1 MAHIFWTADLE
12 TGFQD
17 IDEQHQQ
24 LVHYINELQA
34 AHDKQ
39 DTQQMSIT
47 LFDLIASTMNHFS
60 YEEEMLAEAGYHL
73 LEPRKRMHQNF
84 VDKLVEYQMK
94 MMEDENVIEELLTTL
109 DGWLFQH
116 IRVNDKGYVPVV
128 INSGIY
134 EQDEQ
139 GNYIRKSGADSAL
152 FTNVAFNGWENQSMA
167 DAASDEPQTNHTEN
181 NDDDAANEDP
191 ANNLAEEVAQ
201 VQDAPAQTA
210 WERLLAKHEEKL
222 AQEQNQHK
230 DDDDDNKPRGWA
242 ATF

>member
-1 MAHIFWTADLE
+1 MAHIFWTADLD

-17 IDEQHQQ
+17 IDDQHQQ
-24 LVHYINELQA
+24 LVHYINELQT
-34 AHDKQ
+34 AHEKQ
-39 DTQQMSIT
+39 DAQQMSII

-116 IRVNDKGYVPVV
+116 IRVNDKGYVQAV

-134 EQDEQ
+134 EQNEQ

-152 FTNVAFNGWENQSMA
+152 FSNVAFNGWENQSMA
-167 DAASDEPQTNHTEN
+167 DATSDEPQTN
-181 NDDDAANEDP
+181 DDNATNEKDT
-191 ANNLAEEVAQ
+191 ANNLAAEVAQ
-201 VQDAPAQTA
+201 VQDNPPQTA

-222 AQEQNQHK
+222 AQEQNQNQ
-230 DDDDDNKPRGWA
+230 DDDDDDDKPRGWA